1 MREFIKDQEQLT
13 DLLSSKGASS
23 FFIDNFHYHD
33 FLNCISDNRK
43 IIKEGVSSKLIEKYY
58 VILNELSNFL
68 HRFSSTYNFLQVTDL
83 SIKNSDEYYI
93 NVICEFRGSI
103 YAINFE
109 FEYEYNE
116 GEWKICDMFF
126 RREINVCDGLI
137 VADNDNDD
145 IDEFYSICCLVA
157 GTDKTD
163 NVEVYIKDTNVM
175 EIIKDGIADQLNTIS
190 NEFSKIAA
198 GFKSS
203 VSEFM

>member
-13 DLLSSKGASS
+13 DFLSSKGASS
-23 FFIDNFHYHD
+23 FFIGNFHYHD
-33 FLNCISDNRK
+33 FLNCISDKRK
-43 IIKEGVSSKLIEKYY
+43 IIKEGVSSKVIEKYY
-58 VILNELSNFL
+58 IILNELSNFL
-68 HRFSSTYNFLQVTDL
+68 HRFSSTYNFLYITDL
-83 SIKNSDEYYI
+83 NIKSSDEYI
-93 NVICEFRGSI
+93 NVVCEFRGSVYTI
-103 YAINFE
+103 SFE
-109 FEYEYNE
+109 SEYKYNE

>member
-13 DLLSSKGASS
+13 DFLSSKGASS

-33 FLNCISDNRK
+33 FLNRISDKRK
-43 IIKEGVSSKLIEKYY
+43 IIKEGVSSKVIEKYY
-58 VILNELSNFL
+58 IILNELSNFL
-68 HRFSSTYNFLQVTDL
+68 HRFSSTYNFLYITDL
-83 SIKNSDEYYI
+83 NIKSSDEYI
-93 NVICEFRGSI
+93 NVVCEFRGSVYTI
-103 YAINFE
+103 SFE
-109 FEYEYNE
+109 SEYKYNE

-190 NEFSKIAA
+190 NAFSKIAA

>member
-1 MREFIKDQEQLT
+1 MKEFIKDQEQLT
-13 DLLSSKGASS
+13 DLLSSKGAGS

-58 VILNELSNFL
+58 VILNDLSNFL

-83 SIKNSDEYYI
+83 SIENSDEYYI
-93 NVICEFRGSI
+93 NVVCEFRGSI

-109 FEYEYNE
+109 FEYKYNE
-116 GEWKICDMFF
+116 GEWKICDIFF
-126 RREINVCDGLI
+126 KREINTHHGLI

-145 IDEFYSICCLVA
+145 EFYSISCFVA
-157 GTDKTD
+157 GTDETD
-163 NVEVYIKDTNVM
+163 NVEVYIKDDNVM
-175 EIIKDGIADQLNTIS
+175 EILKDGIADQLNTIS
-190 NEFSKIAA
+190 NGFSKIAGA
-198 GFKSS
+198 FKNS

>member
-13 DLLSSKGASS
+13 DFLSSKGASS

-33 FLNCISDNRK
+33 FLNCISDKRK
-43 IIKEGVSSKLIEKYY
+43 IIKEGVSSKVIEEYY
-58 VILNELSNFL
+58 TILNELSNFMYK
-68 HRFSSTYNFLQVTDL
+68 FSSIYNSLYIADL
-83 SIKNSDEYYI
+83 TVKSSDEYI
-93 NVICEFRGSI
+93 NVLCEFRGSVYI
-103 YAINFE
+103 INFE
-109 FEYEYNE
+109 FDYKRNE

-163 NVEVYIKDTNVM
+163 NVDAYIKDDNIM
-175 EIIKDGIADQLNTIS
+175 EIINNGIRDQLKVMS
-190 NEFSKIAA
+190 NGFSKIADD
-198 GFKSS
+198 FSHS
-203 VSEFM
+203 IREFM

>member
-116 GEWKICDMFF
+116 GEWKIYDMFF
-126 RREINVCDGLI
+126 RREISTCHGLV
-137 VADNDNDD
+137 VADNDTDD
-145 IDEFYSICCLVA
+145 IDEFYSICYLVT
-157 GTDKTD
+157 GTDETD
-163 NVEVYIKDTNVM
+163 SIEVYIKDDNVM
-175 EIIKDGIADQLNTIS
+175 EILKDCIADQLNTMS
-190 NEFSKIAA
+190 NGFSKIA
-198 GFKSS
+198 GEFKNS